1 MASVTGALSGAAG
14 LAAAPAEVAG
24 YPHAPVWAV
33 LAAAL
38 LAILG
43 VVNHVR
49 FVRSGPDSTWAARYF
64 DTDNPKELRNLP
76 FAQLPG
82 AVMLAMWAVMLAYTR
97 VSGQETWDAVMG
109 LFLFASFVFGGVAV
123 KRLYRPPRRAK
134 PQWLL
139 DEEERQARR
148 GA

>member
-1 MASVTGALSGAAG
+1 MTGALADTAG
-14 LAAAPAEVAG
+14 LVAAPDEVAG

-43 VVNHVR
+43 FVNHVR
-49 FVRSGPDSTWAARYF
+49 FVRSGAGSTWAARYF

-97 VSGQETWDAVMG
+97 VSGQETWDAIMG
-109 LFLFASFVFGGVAV
+109 LFLFASFVVGGVAV

-134 PQWLL
+134 PRWLL
-139 DEEERQARR
+139 EEEERQARR
-148 GA
+148 DA

>member
-1 MASVTGALSGAAG
+1 MASLTGALAD
-14 LAAAPAEVAG
+14 PAEVVG

-43 VVNHVR
+43 FVNHVR
-49 FVRSGPDSTWAARYF
+49 FVRGGPGGTWAARYF
-64 DTDNPKELRNLP
+64 DTDIPKELRNLP

-109 LFLFASFVFGGVAV
+109 LFLFASFAVGGVAV

-134 PQWLL
+134 PRWLL
-139 DEEERQARR
+139 EEEERQAR
-148 GA
+148 

>member
-1 MASVTGALSGAAG
+1 MTGALAG
-14 LAAAPAEVAG
+14 LADAPAEVAG

-43 VVNHVR
+43 FVNHVR
-49 FVRSGPDSTWAARYF
+49 FVRSGPGGTWAARYL

-97 VSGQETWDAVMG
+97 VSGQETWDALMG

-123 KRLYRPPRRAK
+123 KRLYWPPRRAR
-134 PQWLL
+134 PRWLL
-139 DEEERQARR
+139 EMERAEEERQAR
-148 GA
+148 

>member
-1 MASVTGALSGAAG
+1 MASAVTYA
-14 LAAAPAEVAG
+14 AEVVG

-33 LAAAL
+33 LATAL

-43 VVNHVR
+43 FVNHVR
-49 FVRSGPDSTWAARYF
+49 FVRSGPGGTWAARYF
-64 DTDNPKELRNLP
+64 DTDSPKELRNLP

-97 VSGQETWDAVMG
+97 VSGQETWDAIMG
-109 LFLFASFVFGGVAV
+109 LFLFASFVFGAVAV

-134 PQWLL
+134 PRWLREMERE
-139 DEEERQARR
+139 EEERQAR
-148 GA
+148 